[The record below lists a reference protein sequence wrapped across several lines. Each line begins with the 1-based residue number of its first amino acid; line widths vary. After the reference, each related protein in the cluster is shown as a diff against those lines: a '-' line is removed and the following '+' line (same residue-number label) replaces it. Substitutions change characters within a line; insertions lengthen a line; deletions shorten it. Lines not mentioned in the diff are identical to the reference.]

1 MNFKRNT
8 LLIALLWSMS
18 LLSVAQE
25 KPYPNR
31 PINWIIPMSAGGTSD
46 TFARTIQPFMTNYLG
61 QTMVMENKPGANGV
75 LGEDLG
81 SNSKPDGYTLIF
93 SSASVAANPFLRNTN
108 YDPRKFVP
116 VIHLGNVYLVMLLNK
131 DVKATNMKEF
141 LNIARNSPAGKLN
154 YSSWGVGGMAHLAAE
169 LFNLEAKIKLTHIP
183 YKGSPEA
190 VTGVISGQTEATF
203 QGMTVAL
210 PHINSGRL
218 RPIAIAAPAR
228 VKDAPNIPTMAEV
241 GLPGVKIDTWF
252 GVFLPPETPKSIAYR
267 LNAAFQ
273 AALNDPETK
282 SNIEKKGIYV
292 AGGSPDDFATYFKSE
307 MEKFERII
315 NAAAIER
322 TK

>member
-1 MNFKRNT
+1 
-8 LLIALLWSMS
+8 
-18 LLSVAQE
+18 
-25 KPYPNR
+25 
-31 PINWIIPMSAGGTSD
+31 
-46 TFARTIQPFMTNYLG
+46 
-61 QTMVMENKPGANGV
+61 
-75 LGEDLG
+75 
-81 SNSKPDGYTLIF
+81 
-93 SSASVAANPFLRNTN
+93 
-108 YDPRKFVP
+108 
-116 VIHLGNVYLVMLLNK
+116 
-131 DVKATNMKEF
+131 
-141 LNIARNSPAGKLN
+141 
-154 YSSWGVGGMAHLAAE
+154 MAHLAAE

>member
-1 MNFKRNT
+1 MNILRH
-8 LLIALLWSMS
+8 LIFIISFTS
-18 LLSVAQE
+18 FLSVAQE

-31 PINWIIPMSAGGTSD
+31 PINWILPMSAGGTSD
-46 TFARTIQPFMTNYLG
+46 IFARTIQPFMTNYLG
-61 QTMVMENKPGANGV
+61 QTMVIENKPGANGV

-81 SNSKPDGYTLIF
+81 FNSKPDGYTLIF

-154 YSSWGVGGMAHLAAE
+154 YSSWGVGGMGHLAGE
-169 LFNLEAKIKLTHIP
+169 LFNIEAKIKLTHIP

-190 VTGVISGQTEATF
+190 MAGAISGQTEATF
-203 QGMTVAL
+203 LTTSIAFPQVKADK
-210 PHINSGRL
+210 L
-218 RPIAIAAPAR
+218 RAIAIAAPNR
-228 VKDAPNIPTMAEV
+228 LKDAPGIPTMAEV
-241 GLPGVKIDTWF
+241 GLPGIKIDTWF

-307 MEKFERII
+307 MLKFDRLIKD
-315 NAAAIER
+315 AAIER

>member
-1 MNFKRNT
+1 MNILRH
-8 LLIALLWSMS
+8 LIFIISFTS
-18 LLSVAQE
+18 FLSVAQE

-31 PINWIIPMSAGGTSD
+31 PINWILPMSAGGTSD
-46 TFARTIQPFMTNYLG
+46 IFARTIQPFMTNYLG
-61 QTMVMENKPGANGV
+61 QTMVIENKPGANGV

-81 SNSKPDGYTLIF
+81 FNSKPDGYTLIF

-169 LFNLEAKIKLTHIP
+169 LFNIEAKIKLTHIP

-190 VTGVISGQTEATF
+190 MAGAISGQTEATF
-203 QGMTVAL
+203 LTTSIAFPQVKADK
-210 PHINSGRL
+210 L
-218 RPIAIAAPAR
+218 RAIAIAAPNR
-228 VKDAPNIPTMAEV
+228 LKDAPGIPTMAEV
-241 GLPGVKIDTWF
+241 GLPGIKIDTWF

-282 SNIEKKGIYV
+282 SNIEKRGIYV
-292 AGGSPDDFATYFKSE
+292 AGGSPDDFDTYFKSE
-307 MEKFERII
+307 MSKFDRLIKD
-315 NAAAIER
+315 AAIER

>member
-1 MNFKRNT
+1 
-8 LLIALLWSMS
+8 
-18 LLSVAQE
+18 
-25 KPYPNR
+25 
-31 PINWIIPMSAGGTSD
+31 
-46 TFARTIQPFMTNYLG
+46 
-61 QTMVMENKPGANGV
+61 MVMENKPGANGV

-154 YSSWGVGGMAHLAAE
+154 YSSWGVGGMGHLAGE
-169 LFNLEAKIKLTHIP
+169 LFNIEAKIKLTHIP

-190 VTGVISGQTEATF
+190 MAGAISGQTEATF
-203 QGMTVAL
+203 LTTSIAFPQVKADK
-210 PHINSGRL
+210 L
-218 RPIAIAAPAR
+218 RAIAIAAPNR
-228 VKDAPNIPTMAEV
+228 LKDAPGIPTMAEV
-241 GLPGVKIDTWF
+241 GLPGIKIDTWF

-282 SNIEKKGIYV
+282 SNIEKKGIYI

-307 MEKFERII
+307 MSKFDRLIKD
-315 NAAAIER
+315 AAIER